1 MKSNQLFKCRTE
13 KALLARILNFD
24 EDPNSDKIVEFEVKK
39 KMGDRWR
46 KGNWVYL
53 ETYSDPTR
61 NWGLRESLQIN

>member
-1 MKSNQLFKCRTE
+1 MKSNQLFKCETE

-24 EDPNSDKIVEFEVKK
+24 EDPNFDNIAEFKVKR
-39 KMGDRWR
+39 MGDRWR

-53 ETYSDPTR
+53 ETYSDPMR